1 MTVSEEIM
9 EMKVR
14 FAAEHGGRQ
23 ANVLYIS
30 DPKWRQWWGELAR
43 IGNPHV
49 DDKLSIAIGRKGFAA
64 MRGRVWNGLRVER
77 LNPNE
82 RPEYRTFVDHET
94 APPQSAAAK
103 LLSNA

>member
-1 MTVSEEIM
+1 MTVSDEIM
-9 EMKVR
+9 QMKQQ
-14 FAAEHGGRQ
+14 FADEHGGQ
-23 ANVLYIS
+23 QPNVLYIS

-64 MRGRVWNGLRVER
+64 MRGRVWNGMRVER

-82 RPEYRTFVDHET
+82 RPEYRTFVDHEK
-94 APPQSAAAK
+94 APPAPAATKA
-103 LLSNA
+103 LANA